1 MTLETMQTQ
10 ESGVSSRHYHP
21 RDQHRVESTVIG
33 SLLGTAVHS
42 LQCSPVFAR
51 TAASNDRKTGSYNR
65 FVDPHLVDEIAARHG
80 IVLLL
85 QFGSSVSGPTRPD
98 SDVDLAVLLDDPPS
112 LRQHADLAGDLQT
125 LVTGRDVDVAL
136 INHADPLFLKQ
147 ILGRC
152 ALLYGSTRRL
162 HELRMYGFK
171 RYQDHRQFLAMERD
185 YVTRKLRA
193 LMAR

>member
-1 MTLETMQTQ
+1 MFTTSPTTA
-10 ESGVSSRHYHP
+10 YH
-21 RDQHRVESTVIG
+21 VYG
-33 SLLGTAVHS
+33 SPA
-42 LQCSPVFAR
+42 
-51 TAASNDRKTGSYNR
+51 AASHTTFIDQYVGTTPANTCQSDPTKPGGSNR
-65 FVDPHLVDEIAARHG
+65 RVDPHLVDEIAARHG
-80 IVLLL
+80 MVLLL

-98 SDVDLAVLLDDPPS
+98 SDVDLAVLLEHPPS
-112 LRQHADLAGDLQT
+112 LRQHAELVGDLQT
-125 LVTGRDVDVAL
+125 LVAGRDVDVAV

-152 ALLYGSTRRL
+152 ALLYGPPRRL

-171 RYQDHRQFLAMERD
+171 RYQDHRRYLAMERD